1 MSNRLI
7 PTEYAKKLSRNA
19 AAKIFA
25 ELKWKVKIKDLS
37 HADLVG
43 FINDAIIET
52 REKVKVDEIR
62 DEAIKRYE
70 SMIEQVNIVAN
81 QPKPRFQLPD
91 DDGK

>member
-1 MSNRLI
+1 MSQI
-7 PTEYAKKLSRNA
+7 PTELATKKARNEAARIYAT
-19 AAKIFA
+19 
-25 ELKWKVKIKDLS
+25 LKWKVKIATLS